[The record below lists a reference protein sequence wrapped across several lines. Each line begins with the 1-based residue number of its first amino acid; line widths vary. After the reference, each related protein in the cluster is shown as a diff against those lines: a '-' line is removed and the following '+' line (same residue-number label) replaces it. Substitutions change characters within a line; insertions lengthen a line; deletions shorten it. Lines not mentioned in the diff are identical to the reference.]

1 METANTIGCDISR
14 TLVQEFAKQMRSINK
29 GEILSN
35 IIGSGGVIRP
45 NFSKKIWIG
54 NYYVSIKVH

>member
-1 METANTIGCDISR
+1 MDTANTIGCDISR

-35 IIGSGGVIRP
+35 IIGSEGVIKP
-45 NFSKKIWIG
+45 NFSKEIWIG

>member
-1 METANTIGCDISR
+1 MEKNKTIGSDISR
-14 TLVQEFAKQMRSINK
+14 TLVQEFEKQMRTINK

-35 IIGSGGVIRP
+35 IIGSGGVIKP
-45 NFSKKIWIG
+45 NFSKEIWIG

>member
-1 METANTIGCDISR
+1 MDTVNTIGCDISR

-35 IIGSGGVIRP
+35 IIGSEGVIKP
-45 NFSKKIWIG
+45 NFSKEIWIG
-54 NYYVSIKVH
+54 NYYISIKVH

>member
-35 IIGSGGVIRP
+35 IIGSEGVIKP
-45 NFSKKIWIG
+45 NFSKEIWIG